1 MISLYL
7 VVIQNIKSHGYNKGI
22 SIQYNPIFLI
32 IVKNWYTQK
41 KIKKKIKFI
50 FKVFTYDFRLLK
62 KTGIQLNYQSSFFF
76 IYCGNWMWNV
86 CLSLS
91 SSLGNIITKGTSPPT
106 YVTTCPFCLA

>member
-41 KIKKKIKFI
+41 K
-50 FKVFTYDFRLLK
+50 
-62 KTGIQLNYQSSFFF
+62 
-76 IYCGNWMWNV
+76 
-86 CLSLS
+86 
-91 SSLGNIITKGTSPPT
+91 
-106 YVTTCPFCLA
+106 